1 MCIHI
6 SFIVLKNIQ
15 KRKRYDFP
23 ELLESF
29 LHSNIYIYRLGKK
42 MGDER
47 AKTSIYEYK
56 LIYFWVIYIHSA
68 RKQISVILNYFTFN
82 LEFYI
87 YL

>member
-1 MCIHI
+1 MTSRNCLSLFCIQI
-6 SFIVLKNIQ
+6 YV
-15 KRKRYDFP
+15 
-23 ELLESF
+23 
-29 LHSNIYIYRLGKK
+29 YIYRLGKK
-42 MGDER
+42 MGDDR

>member
-1 MCIHI
+1 
-6 SFIVLKNIQ
+6 
-15 KRKRYDFP
+15 
-23 ELLESF
+23 
-29 LHSNIYIYRLGKK
+29 
-42 MGDER
+42 MGDDR